1 MRLLPPLQELMEII
15 EAFFQLFAFLDQTE
29 VAKMIEIGPNLRDL
43 LGGLSIAGAF
53 IFTILMMARASK

>member
-29 VAKMIEIGPNLRDL
+29 VAKMIEIGPNLKDI
-43 LGGLSIAGAF
+43 LGALSIAVAF
-53 IFTILMMARASK
+53 IFAIWMMAWASR